1 MPLKP
6 SDILPAKPLA
16 HGLPIKGMTGG
27 QALNDEPVLG
37 LIGMR
42 LGVVGHQ
49 HELLSDAGGL
59 VETLQQQYCR
69 ALNGPACG

>member
-1 MPLKP
+1 
-6 SDILPAKPLA
+6 
-16 HGLPIKGMTGG
+16 MTGG